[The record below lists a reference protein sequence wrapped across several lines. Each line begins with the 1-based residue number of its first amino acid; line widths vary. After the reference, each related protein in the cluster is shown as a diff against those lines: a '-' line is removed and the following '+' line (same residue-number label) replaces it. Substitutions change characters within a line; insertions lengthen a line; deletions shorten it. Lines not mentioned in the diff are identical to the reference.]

1 MWFKVVNVRNSKG
14 LFGTASHKIAAL
26 ISEKRPGTRF
36 CVLGARS
43 SLFAFC
49 CCRRWA
55 EARPTQSVWRDFFAS
70 SAYKLSKLGSKQG
83 LRRRD
88 QGETRVTA
96 KGWSVTNWGGR
107 SSLPVA
113 HRNGSARVTLQRRIP
128 CSHWCPYPW

>member
-49 CCRRWA
+49 CCRQWA

-70 SAYKLSKLGSKQG
+70 SAYKLSKLGSKLG
-83 LRRRD
+83 LRRCC
-88 QGETRVTA
+88 A
-96 KGWSVTNWGGR
+96 ACAASVYLG
-107 SSLPVA
+107 
-113 HRNGSARVTLQRRIP
+113 RRI
-128 CSHWCPYPW
+128 

>member
-70 SAYKLSKLGSKQG
+70 SAYKLSKLGSKQR
-83 LRRRD
+83 LI
-88 QGETRVTA
+88 QKTFYV
-96 KGWSVTNWGGR
+96 
-107 SSLPVA
+107 
-113 HRNGSARVTLQRRIP
+113 I
-128 CSHWCPYPW
+128 C